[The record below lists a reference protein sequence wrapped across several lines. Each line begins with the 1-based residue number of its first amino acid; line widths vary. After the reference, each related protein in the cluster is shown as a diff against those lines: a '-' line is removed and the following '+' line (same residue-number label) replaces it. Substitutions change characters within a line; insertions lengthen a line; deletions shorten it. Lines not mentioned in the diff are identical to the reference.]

1 MAGAQAENN
10 ECMLHDLFHIVLIA
24 SQQYLSN
31 GGTDGMGYWQ
41 PVKKIFA
48 RHDDKLAKWSKLDG
62 DLVDRLMK
70 IPEHDADGKFIPVQ
84 HFLRQQVRI
93 PTEEDCNIRRF
104 MQLALNAGQLL
115 GSTTQKE
122 RQNFGYSMSLAD
134 PNTYLDSDSRAIFSK
149 LITKEDVKAVKE
161 YYNRDYELKTG
172 TGVKSKPKPK
182 PKSGVKSK
190 PKPKPKPK
198 SGVKSKPK
206 PKPKPKSKK

>member
-10 ECMLHDLFHIVLIA
+10 ECMLHDLFHTVLIA

-70 IPEHDADGKFIPVQ
+70 IPEHDADGKFIPVH

-93 PTEEDCNIRRF
+93 PTEVE
-104 MQLALNAGQLL
+104 
-115 GSTTQKE
+115 
-122 RQNFGYSMSLAD
+122 
-134 PNTYLDSDSRAIFSK
+134 
-149 LITKEDVKAVKE
+149 
-161 YYNRDYELKTG
+161 
-172 TGVKSKPKPK
+172 
-182 PKSGVKSK
+182 
-190 PKPKPKPK
+190 
-198 SGVKSKPK
+198 
-206 PKPKPKSKK
+206 

>member
-10 ECMLHDLFHIVLIA
+10 ECMLHDLFHTVLIG

-31 GGTDGMGYWQ
+31 GCTDGMGYWQ

-48 RHDDKLAKWSKLDG
+48 RHDEKLAKWSKLDEN
-62 DLVDRLMK
+62 LVDRLMK
-70 IPEHDADGKFIPVQ
+70 IPEHDDNGDFNPVH

-104 MQLALNAGQLL
+104 IQLALNAGQLL

-122 RQNFGYSMSLAD
+122 RQKFGYSMTLTD

-161 YYNRDYELKTG
+161 YYNREYEQKTG
-172 TGVKSKPKPK
+172 SNVK
-182 PKSGVKSK
+182 PKSAAKR
-190 PKPKPKPK
+190 
-198 SGVKSKPK
+198 SGVKRSGAKRSGAKRPSAK
-206 PKPKPKSKK
+206 RSAAKRSGVKK